1 MKIAAINSIKYAN
14 NQQYNKNTAA
24 KIPQG
29 FQRGVYNPVYYKD
42 YNIQISFGKRT
53 PEDFYSQD
61 FNRDNMP
68 ETMKKYLYAKFDERS
83 KIAPVQIMQEAFDG
97 LEAAATVD
105 DIKELFPNEPKFQK
119 LRPANYNN
127 ATSGVLKKIKEI
139 KAMQEVPEPLF
150 KDGTD
155 DLTTYLVK
163 KIYLEGKTAKE
174 IDNDFAKDINSVY
187 ELAAKVTDKT
197 AAGKNESVYFS
208 HSTMYNLGIRFPE
221 VPFWNSFIATRDDYE
236 RTKRVKTL
244 TGEFVNADSA
254 EGKAAIRQRS
264 RTNCT
269 DKPEPRKYNFKRDRV
284 KNISDTIVNS
294 NGDTQ
299 KALREVHRRGRN
311 PEELTFVQ
319 KYLSQI
325 MTLATEKIHLSEEMI
340 YFNESRRNMHNK
352 LDGSVILD
360 KLISGE
366 DLTKREST
374 PFKEFWRQNPYLKTE
389 FSTAIT
395 DSIMQ
400 LTDAYGADGNNTYFK
415 LLLED
420 IARIKPDRE
429 KAKLEHA
436 RIQAEYDELAKSLQA
451 EENMARKAA
460 EEAKTTVQDIQAAP
474 KPQKFKYVID
484 GHEIETPFDIKQ
496 YAYKAFETDF
506 KMVPRKIFD
515 IYMREQAK
523 VIKDNPEKFYISCC
537 FEKSDDTPEI
547 NKVLYSNEDLYQI
560 SDDLIAEMEINHNA
574 ELESCRMTLL
584 EYAGRHNLAT
594 PEEIK
599 KFANSDILRIRDN
612 LYKKVLE
619 SGDVEMAHKEIQ
631 EIFKTVHTSL
641 YNKEKISIK
650 HKLVQLLKEYNP
662 RNSMSPGTSVPA
674 MIELLSDGMQRH
686 APYAEAIKSLLGEDA
701 IMNFEGPSLRYLLKE
716 NVNPLFKHLI
726 SEHTFKSLIY
736 LHPGD
741 CSIIVTSNAE
751 NFVRLMSSFPSE
763 REAIYSLSK
772 RVIASTAGLLK

>member
-1 MKIAAINSIKYAN
+1 MKITAINSIKYTN

-24 KIPQG
+24 KTPQG
-29 FQRGVYNPVYYKD
+29 LQRGVYNPVFYKD
-42 YNIQISFGKRT
+42 YNVQISFGKRS

-61 FNRDNMP
+61 FNKNNMP
-68 ETMKKYLYAKFDERS
+68 ETMKTYLYAKFDERS

-97 LEAAATVD
+97 LESAATVD
-105 DIKELFPNEPKFQK
+105 DIKEFFPNESKFQK

-127 ATSGVLKKIKEI
+127 AVSGVLKKIKEI
-139 KAMQEVPEPLF
+139 KAMQDAPEPLF

-236 RTKRVKTL
+236 RTKRIKTL

-254 EGKAAIRQRS
+254 EGKAALRQRS
-264 RTNCT
+264 RTTRT

-284 KNISDTIVNS
+284 KNISDSIVNS

-299 KALREVHRRGRN
+299 KALKEVKRRGRN

-340 YFNESRRNMHNK
+340 YFNESRRNSQGKISSN
-352 LDGSVILD
+352 VVD
-360 KLISGE
+360 KLIAGE
-366 DLTKREST
+366 NLTKREST
-374 PFKEFWRQNPYLKTE
+374 PFKEFWHKNPYLKAE
-389 FSTAIT
+389 FSAAIT

-400 LTDAYGADGNNTYFK
+400 LTDAYGADGNNSYFK

-420 IARIKPDRE
+420 IARMKPERE

-451 EENMARKAA
+451 GETFKDSV
-460 EEAKTTVQDIQAAP
+460 EEAKTAVQEIQAAQ

-484 GHEIETPFDIKQ
+484 GHEIETPFEIKQ
-496 YAYKAFETDF
+496 YAYKAFEDDF

-523 VIKDNPEKFYISCC
+523 IIKDNPEKFYISCC
-537 FEKSDDTPEI
+537 FEKSDKTPEI
-547 NKVLYSNEDLYQI
+547 NKVLYTNEELYKI
-560 SDDLIAEMEINHNA
+560 SDDLITEMEINHNA
-574 ELESCRMTLL
+574 ELESCRLTLL
-584 EYAGRHNLAT
+584 EFADRHNLAT

-619 SGDVEMAHKEIQ
+619 TGDVESAHKEIQ
-631 EIFKTVHTSL
+631 ELFKTVHTPLS
-641 YNKEKISIK
+641 NKEKVSIK

-662 RNSMSPGTSVPA
+662 RNTMSPGTSVPA
-674 MIELLSDGMQRH
+674 MIELLSAGMQKP
-686 APYAEAIKSLLGEDA
+686 AYAAAIKSLLGDDA

-716 NVNPLFKHLI
+716 NINPLFKHLI
-726 SEHTFKSLIY
+726 SEHAFKSLIY

-763 REAIYSLSK
+763 LEAIYNLSK
-772 RVIASTAGLLK
+772 RVIANTARLLK